1 METES
6 NVTAI
11 SPVVGATRAMVRAL
25 EFSPDQ
31 KKMIRDTFA
40 NGASDSEFA
49 VLMEVARARNLNP
62 LLRQIHFVNRWDKEK
77 GCKVWS
83 TQISIDG
90 LRAVAE
96 RTGIYAGQDEPEY
109 EHDKDGKLVAC
120 KVRVYR
126 KDWQRPAVGVAYFG
140 EYAQTKKDGG
150 LTQFWATKPH
160 IMLAK
165 CAEALAIR
173 KAFPEDTAGLYT
185 PEEMGEAA
193 HAEARAIETAPETQ
207 RLPPKVEVLPPEQ
220 PASPPPPKKAPTPAY
235 VVALFN
241 RLVAAK
247 GKNKTLAQSEFT
259 RAATQVFGATPK
271 PSNEWTTDDAKR
283 VEEVLFPS
291 DIEF

>member
-1 METES
+1 METEA

-11 SPVVGATRAMVRAL
+11 SPVVGAARAMVRAL

-31 KKMIRDTFA
+31 RKMIRDTFA
-40 NGASDSEFA
+40 SGASEGEFA

-62 LLRQIHFVNRWDKEK
+62 LLRQIHFVKRWDSQKRCE
-77 GCKVWS
+77 VWS

-96 RTGIYAGQDEPEY
+96 RTSIYAGQDEPEY
-109 EHDKDGKLVAC
+109 EHNQDGKLICC

-126 KDWQRPAVGVAYFG
+126 KDWQRPAVGVAYFA
-140 EYAQTKKDGG
+140 EYVQTKKDGTV
-150 LTQFWATKPH
+150 TQFWATKPH

-193 HAEARAIETAPETQ
+193 HAERTVEVAPETP
-207 RLPPKVEVLPPEQ
+207 RLPPKVEVLPPE
-220 PASPPPPKKAPTPAY
+220 PKKEPARAIPPAH
-235 VVALFN
+235 VRSLW
-241 RLVAAK
+241 
-247 GKNKTLAQSEFT
+247 TQAQKQFG
-259 RAATQVFGATPK
+259 AATKTKFEEAARNVFGPTPK
-271 PSNEWTTDDAKR
+271 PSSEWTAEETAK
-283 VEEVLFPS
+283 VSESLFGPE
-291 DIEF
+291 DIQF